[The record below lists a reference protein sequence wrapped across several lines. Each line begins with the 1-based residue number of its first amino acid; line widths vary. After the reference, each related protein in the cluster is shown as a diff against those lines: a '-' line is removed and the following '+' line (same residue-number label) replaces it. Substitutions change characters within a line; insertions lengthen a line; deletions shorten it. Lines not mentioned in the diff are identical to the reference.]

1 MPMDAP
7 ASMYTKPG
15 PDTTGFPLPTLVD
28 MILSQ
33 IGADRAVDQ
42 TEAMEIQRLMV
53 GLQAVGQ
60 QRMMAQQA
68 AQQQM
73 AGPSD
78 ETSDYGSDTGAEPTE
93 EPETGAE
100 FGGM

>member
-1 MPMDAP
+1 MPFDAP
-7 ASMYTKPG
+7 ATMYNKPG

-60 QRMMAQQA
+60 QRMMQQQAQQP
-68 AQQQM
+68 

-78 ETSDYGSDTGAEPTE
+78 ETSDYGADAGAEPTE
-93 EPETGAE
+93 EPVEGAE

>member
-1 MPMDAP
+1 MPFDAP
-7 ASMYTKPG
+7 ATMYSKPG

-33 IGADRAVDQ
+33 VGADRAVDQ

-60 QRMMAQQA
+60 QRVMQQQAQQS
-68 AQQQM
+68 

-78 ETSDYGSDTGAEPTE
+78 ETSDYGADAGAEPTE
-93 EPETGAE
+93 EPVEGAE